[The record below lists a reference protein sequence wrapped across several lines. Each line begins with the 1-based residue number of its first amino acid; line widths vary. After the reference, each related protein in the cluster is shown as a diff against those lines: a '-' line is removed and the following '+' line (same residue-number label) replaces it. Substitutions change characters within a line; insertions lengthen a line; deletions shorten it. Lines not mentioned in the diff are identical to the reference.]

1 MQELDDEG
9 PFRTLSPAEVH
20 KAVANAG
27 VPDHHREPS
36 AWCVVGSK
44 DEILFLSKAKHR
56 ADIFAEGTSNAVEPL
71 YRKRAPSGD

>member
-1 MQELDDEG
+1 MTAKIKHTQNFMDRDDARSAIG
-9 PFRTLSPAEVH
+9 HAPA
-20 KAVANAG
+20 
-27 VPDHHREPS
+27 